1 MRKLFHIFTLYFD
14 HLYSDKYVPRS
25 VGCVLRL
32 TVSYGIEK
40 THTEVGSDWIWGHLA
55 ESELLTNSCGEH
67 GYDLND
73 LKFSDSMSSE
83 LPECR

>member
-14 HLYSDKYVPRS
+14 HLYVPRS

-40 THTEVGSDWIWGHLA
+40 THTKVGSDWI
-55 ESELLTNSCGEH
+55 
-67 GYDLND
+67 
-73 LKFSDSMSSE
+73 
-83 LPECR
+83 